1 MAIDVG
7 IVLTG
12 TIIPNSTFVVHSS
25 SEERKQEYLA
35 AIKYYKDF
43 APVFFLENS
52 TYPLFSD
59 RDFFG
64 IENFFLRKFPTS
76 EYHDRGKG
84 YQEFEMISKW
94 LKTEVVLP
102 KRFIK
107 ITGRYKI
114 LNFKN
119 IFRECL
125 AEKPDY
131 FLIDR
136 RKRSL
141 LAMSRLFCID
151 TDYFKRYL
159 MDIYLDCNDQNGDWV
174 ERVFYRKILA
184 EKISSQI
191 FSHEPIFV
199 GVDGTTGAHVHAY
212 CAKRLIKSFFR
223 RVNYCF
229 DKQYIHYL

>member
-12 TIIPNSTFVVHSS
+12 TIIPNSTFVVHSDVDKRRS
-25 SEERKQEYLA
+25 EYLA
-35 AIKYYKDF
+35 AIKYYKEF

-52 TYPLFSD
+52 TYPLTSD
-59 RDFFG
+59 QDFFG
-64 IENFFLRKFPTS
+64 IKNIFLRKLPAS

-84 YQEFEMISKW
+84 YLEFEKINKW
-94 LKTEVVLP
+94 LKTENALP

-125 AEKPDY
+125 AQRPDY

-136 RKRSL
+136 HKRSL
-141 LAMSRLFCID
+141 VAITRLFCID

-174 ERVFYRKILA
+174 ERVLYRKMSL

-191 FSHEPIFV
+191 FSHEPLFTGIDGST
-199 GVDGTTGAHVHAY
+199 GVHIRAY
-212 CAKRLIKSFFR
+212 CAKLLIKSFFR
-223 RVNYCF
+223 KVNYCF

>member
-12 TIIPNSTFVVHSS
+12 TIIPNSTFVLHSNFK
-25 SEERKQEYLA
+25 ERKQEYLA

-43 APVFFLENS
+43 APVYFLENS
-52 TYPLFSD
+52 TYPLVSD
-59 RDFFG
+59 QDFIG
-64 IENFFLRKFPTS
+64 IKNIFLRKFPAS
-76 EYHDRGKG
+76 ENLDRGKG
-84 YQEFEMISKW
+84 YQEFEMINKW
-94 LKTEVVLP
+94 LKTENVIP

-125 AEKPDY
+125 AKKTDY
-131 FLIDR
+131 LLIDR
-136 RKRSL
+136 HKRSL
-141 LAMSRLFCID
+141 LAMTRLFCMD

-174 ERVFYRKILA
+174 ERVLYRKISA

-191 FSHEPIFV
+191 FSHEPLFV
-199 GVDGTTGAHVHAY
+199 GIDGSTGAHLHAY
-212 CAKRLIKSFFR
+212 CVKRLIKSFLR
-223 RVNYCF
+223 RVNYYF
-229 DKQYIHYL
+229 DKQHIFYL